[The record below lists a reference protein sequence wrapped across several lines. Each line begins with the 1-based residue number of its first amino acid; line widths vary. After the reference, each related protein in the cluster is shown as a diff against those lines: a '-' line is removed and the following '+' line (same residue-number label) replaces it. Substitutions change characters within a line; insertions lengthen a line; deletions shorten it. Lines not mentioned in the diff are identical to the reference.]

1 MTSPYPYYSRF
12 HSWFNI
18 KVQLYFFYCF
28 LCRLPSWFIYW
39 FILDPPKCMDTTMS
53 IINSFILLN
62 ESYLCTCVAGGFGQ
76 CSRLAVWLLPRFVPG
91 LVWKSQKQY
100 HTDQQNFSRD
110 PCKMADR
117 QPRKQNCHHGCEKTF
132 N

>member
-1 MTSPYPYYSRF
+1 MLFKISFMIQYQSST
-12 HSWFNI
+12 
-18 KVQLYFFYCF
+18 VFFDCF

-39 FILDPPKCMDTTMS
+39 FILDPPKCMDTLTMA
-53 IINSFILLN
+53 IIHSFILLN
-62 ESYLCTCVAGGFGQ
+62 KSYLCTCVAGGFGQ